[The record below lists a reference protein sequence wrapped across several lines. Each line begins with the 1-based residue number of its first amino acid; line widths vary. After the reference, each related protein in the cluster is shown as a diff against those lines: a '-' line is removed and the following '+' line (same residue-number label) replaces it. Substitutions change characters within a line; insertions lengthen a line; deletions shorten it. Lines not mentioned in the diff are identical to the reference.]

1 MAGDL
6 IGSIG
11 TIGTIGGISSGGPT
25 KVSPPGG
32 SFQKALSEAL
42 QQVNDLRKDADNAS
56 AQLASGEPVDLHD
69 VLIANEQASLAFQ
82 LTVQVRNKLMD
93 AYQEVMRMP
102 V

>member
-6 IGSIG
+6 MGSIGSIG
-11 TIGTIGGISSGGPT
+11 SIGGISSGGPT

-42 QQVNDLRKDADNAS
+42 QQVNNLRVEADDAS
-56 AQLASGEPVDLHD
+56 AKLAAGEPVDLHD
-69 VLIANEQASLAFQ
+69 VLLANEHASLAFQ